1 MAEIN
6 FNQLLGQ
13 MNPIVRQNYEGV
25 MGGKSF
31 PEQYDPNKRT
41 VNADGTVTDTNSESL
56 TMKDG
61 YTQMVDAYN
70 QEQQIPETGILSTI
84 GSALNPFSKLS
95 ASEMPIGQR
104 NQFPG
109 ISVGPMS
116 NVERD
121 FPGMSTGDIIDSM
134 QDREYVGPS
143 YEKNFDYLGA
153 GSPML
158 SKGFQVLSQTPTDPE
173 MSYPYTTGRGNARLS
188 SEKNYDYD
196 PAFGDLVNY
205 TSGPTSFTDRNTFM
219 RDGKL
224 QLSNSGTQGYFDD
237 YERVPSLQRALGNE
251 RFALAPEEL
260 TSQPQELGYVKPAA
274 VPKEAIYQDRIMNRN
289 LSNSNYE
296 PRQGILQGLRSK
308 IGSGF
313 NNVKDGI
320 TGSSTMDFLRG
331 LPTPGNLLMNMA
343 ATRNPLNPRASNYN
357 PTLQGQVD
365 FMKDQGMYGKNP
377 NTGLGQITGGRLA
390 GKHLVSF
397 AGSNDLGKMYGK
409 DLSKLQGYLATMP
422 QRFSRLRKATL
433 GSNLPGSYQDK
444 INNLNAKIAQNKRE
458 AQQAQLAREAST
470 ANRARAANASV
481 YANADA
487 RGFTRGGGGF
497 ASHNTGTN
505 SNFSN
510 NTGRGRTGY
519 QEGGLASMFTR
530 RR

>member
-188 SEKNYDYD
+188 SEQEYGYD

-205 TSGPTSFTDRNTFM
+205 TRGPTSFTDRNTFM

-224 QLSNSGTQGYFDD
+224 QLINSGPIGYFDD

-260 TSQPQELGYVKPAA
+260 TSQPQELGYVEPAT
-274 VPKEAIYQDRIMNRN
+274 VPKEAIYQDRSMNKN

-296 PRQGILQGLRSK
+296 PKQGILQGLQDK
-308 IGSGF
+308 IGAGF
-313 NNVKDGI
+313 NNVKDFAINKGNMGRNLI
-320 TGSSTMDFLRG
+320 GSAGAMALG
-331 LPTPGNLLMNMA
+331 LPGIVGSGAMALMGGLKNQFQDRQLTGDIQDEYGNMYSADELNSQNALGGYYTDPARSARRRTSRIAKMRARDFNNKKISQTNLDRLVRQEKAQQLRDAKDA
-343 ATRNPLNPRASNYN
+343 ADRANIQNVQNYTGRELSGYRMSRPASERNY
-357 PTLQGQVD
+357 
-365 FMKDQGMYGKNP
+365 
-377 NTGLGQITGGRLA
+377 TGG
-390 GKHLVSF
+390 S
-397 AGSNDLGKMYGK
+397 
-409 DLSKLQGYLATMP
+409 
-422 QRFSRLRKATL
+422 
-433 GSNLPGSYQDK
+433 
-444 INNLNAKIAQNKRE
+444 
-458 AQQAQLAREAST
+458 
-470 ANRARAANASV
+470 
-481 YANADA
+481 
-487 RGFTRGGGGF
+487 
-497 ASHNTGTN
+497 TN
-505 SNFSN
+505 SNPSARGAQDSFSN
-510 NTGRGRTGY
+510 KSGMGRTGY